1 MNKFWQLAE
10 KLNVKKFQNA
20 NPCKVMKV
28 REFFFKKIN
37 AFIMTD
43 WKAQGFFEM
52 MGNKDFR
59 NFIYIDSS
67 IAKPYLYDICL
78 KCVIHFTDFE
88 SKVSSSCVQKEIQKV
103 LLIKFS
109 QTT

>member
-1 MNKFWQLAE
+1 MLKTRFLSCGVIYEQILATSGKF
-10 KLNVKKFQNA
+10 KFQNA
-20 NPCKVMKV
+20 NPRKIMKV
-28 REFFFKKIN
+28 RKFLFQKIN

-43 WKAQGFFEM
+43 WKAQGFFET

-78 KCVIHFTDFE
+78 KCA
-88 SKVSSSCVQKEIQKV
+88 C
-103 LLIKFS
+103 
-109 QTT
+109 